1 MGRLLHIVEC
11 KRRIA
16 AKKGFN
22 PWGRRFGI
30 SFDENTSVRGLDNQI
45 IKYLVKGNEDS
56 SAALCELIMGIKG
69 LGHAPRFN
77 NLDSESKMGVTDITL
92 FLLDLVR
99 FEAMY
104 RLGWLDDYVF
114 LKVPLVDLIQTF
126 QDLFSAA
133 RHSSPALSS
142 AHPLYE
148 QYVAEF
154 EGDRHSFIRKLIPE
168 AIKSFC
174 DSEDDAGT

>member
-1 MGRLLHIVEC
+1 MGRLLYIAEC

-16 AKKGFN
+16 AKKGFH

-30 SFDENTSVRGLDNQI
+30 SFDENTSVRRLDNQV
-45 IKYLVKGNEDS
+45 IKYLVTGNEDS
-56 SAALCELIMGIKG
+56 SAALYDLIMGIKG
-69 LGHAPRFN
+69 LGQAPRFQY
-77 NLDSESKMGVTDITL
+77 LDSDSKMGVTDITL

-104 RLGWLDDYVF
+104 RLGWLDDYPF
-114 LKVPLVDLIQTF
+114 LKVPLVDVIQTF
-126 QDLFSAA
+126 PDQSSAA
-133 RHSSPALSS
+133 RNSLPVLSS

-148 QYVAEF
+148 QYVTEF

-168 AIKSFC
+168 AIKAFC
-174 DSEDDAGT
+174 DMQDDSGT

>member
-1 MGRLLHIVEC
+1 MGRLLYISEC

-16 AKKGFN
+16 AKKGFS

-30 SFDENTSVRGLDNQI
+30 SLDDNTSIRRLDNPV
-45 IKYLVKGNEDS
+45 IKYLVRGNEDS
-56 SAALCELIMGIKG
+56 SSALYELIMGMKG
-69 LGHAPRFN
+69 LGLAPRFHY
-77 NLDSESKMGVTDITL
+77 LDSESKMNVTDITL

-104 RLGWLDDYVF
+104 RLSWLDDYPF

-126 QDLFSAA
+126 HEEFSAA
-133 RHSSPALSS
+133 RHNTPALSS

-148 QYVAEF
+148 EYVAEF

-168 AIKSFC
+168 AIKTFC
-174 DSEDDAGT
+174 DMEDDAGT